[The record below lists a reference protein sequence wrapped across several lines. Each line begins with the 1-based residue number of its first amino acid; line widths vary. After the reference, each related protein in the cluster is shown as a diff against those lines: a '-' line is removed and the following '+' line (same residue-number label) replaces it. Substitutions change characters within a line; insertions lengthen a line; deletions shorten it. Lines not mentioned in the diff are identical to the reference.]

1 MNPKGTDM
9 YLHPNHIA
17 MVALQQHRDM
27 VAAAERARLVKQAAL
42 LAPAKPRRSR
52 ILLALARARG
62 DSGVRIPGPVPTMPA
77 A

>member
-1 MNPKGTDM
+1 LNPKGTDM
-9 YLHPNHIA
+9 YLHPDHIA
-17 MVALQQHRDM
+17 MVACQQHRDM
-27 VAAAERARLVKQAAL
+27 LAAAERARLVRQATL